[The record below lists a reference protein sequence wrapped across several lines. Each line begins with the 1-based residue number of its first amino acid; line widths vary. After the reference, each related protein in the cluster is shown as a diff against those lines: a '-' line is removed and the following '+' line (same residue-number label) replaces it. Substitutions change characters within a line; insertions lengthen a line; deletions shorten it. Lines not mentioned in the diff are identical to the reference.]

1 VIMKSGFDGAEKF
14 ECCRGDLRPLRVI
27 IVVSRLSCIPREEDD
42 GMEKNRSPSKI
53 TEVGR

>member
-1 VIMKSGFDGAEKF
+1 MKSGFDGAEKF